1 MRKFYTKVGLLV
13 TNRASVLRLLAILAV
28 LLFCTSVS
36 AQRAESLYR
45 DGKALYDAK
54 NYKEA
59 FPKLKAAAEK
69 GHKKAQY
76 RVGLCYDKGRGVAE
90 DDVQAVAWYRK
101 SADQGFA
108 KAQNQLGKCYKN
120 GEGIAKDEKKAVEL
134 FMKAA
139 KQDNADGMYQLAKC
153 YLTGKGVAKDEA
165 KARSWV
171 RKAVRDED
179 DGESIRAEIQED
191 AANGKEVDKRLLE
204 MIK

>member
-1 MRKFYTKVGLLV
+1 MDMKRHLKLIATL
-13 TNRASVLRLLAILAV
+13 AAIL
-28 LLFCTSVS
+28 LSTSAI
-36 AQRAESLYR
+36 AQGTESLYR
-45 DGKALYDAK
+45 QGKSLYDAK
-54 NYKEA
+54 NYKQA

-90 DDVQAVAWYRK
+90 DDAQAVAWYQK
-101 SADQGFA
+101 SAAQDYA
-108 KAQNQLGKCYKN
+108 KAQYQLGKCYKN
-120 GEGIAKDEKKAVEL
+120 GEGISKDEKKAVEL

>member
-1 MRKFYTKVGLLV
+1 MKRHLK
-13 TNRASVLRLLAILAV
+13 LLATLAAIL
-28 LLFCTSVS
+28 LSTSAI
-36 AQRAESLYR
+36 AQGTESLYR
-45 DGKALYDAK
+45 QGKSLYDAK
-54 NYKEA
+54 NYKQA

-120 GEGIAKDEKKAVEL
+120 GEGIAKDEKKAADL

-139 KQDNADGMYQLAKC
+139 RQENADGMYQLAKC
-153 YLTGKGVAKDEA
+153 YLTGTGVAKDEA

-171 RKAVRDED
+171 RKAVKDEE
-179 DGESIRAEIQED
+179 DGDEIRADIQKD
-191 AANGKEVDKRLLE
+191 AANGKPTAKRLLE
-204 MIK
+204 MIR